1 MAEAVGRR
9 RRSGARRA
17 STGSRSAVRR
27 LAFSRGVTYAGGN
40 AAFWAL
46 SAILYEQTH
55 SVTLVAA
62 AALASFSVPA
72 AISPLAGLLGDYH
85 DRRRVMI
92 GSELAGAVCF
102 LALAASTGSPVA
114 LLGLRVLASI
124 AWAPMEPATNAAL
137 PSLVPEDD
145 LDHANAS
152 IAKAGIAGCLIG
164 SAVAGVMLATVAAP
178 LVFLLNTITFLISAA
193 AIYSIRGDFRPQ
205 PVHRER
211 MAAGFAFLRRHAV
224 LRPVIVAYAVTFIGI
239 GVSIPAEIV
248 LAGEFGAGYIGYA
261 AMFTLWG
268 VGGLIGAS
276 AGNRLKHQP
285 HKVKVIATASLAVAV
300 GLTSVSAAPVF
311 AIALFGMAV
320 GGVGEGLWD
329 VTQTSLTQ
337 RVTPDG
343 IRGRV
348 FAASNAAMQAGIAVG
363 LIVSGAV
370 TAAAGASGAFA
381 VAGAAAAVAA
391 LILLLQGVGAELHSR
406 PRPRD
411 VPVRVAESDRPTSS
425 APPIEVA
432 RTA

>member
-1 MAEAVGRR
+1 MQRR
-9 RRSGARRA
+9 R
-17 STGSRSAVRR
+17 GSEKRQDPSSPRDAVRK

-72 AISPLAGLLGDYH
+72 AISPLAGLLGDH
-85 DRRRVMI
+85 RDRRSVMI

-102 LALAASTGSPVA
+102 LAMAGATGSPAA

-124 AWAPMEPATNAAL
+124 AWAPMEPASNAAL

-145 LDHANAS
+145 LDRANAT
-152 IAKAGIAGCLIG
+152 ITKAGIAGCLIG
-164 SAVAGVMLATVAAP
+164 SAVAGVMLATVAASF
-178 LVFLLNTITFLISAA
+178 VFLLNTITFFISAA
-193 AIYSIRGDFRPQ
+193 VIYSIRGDFRPR
-205 PVHRER
+205 PAHRER
-211 MAAGFAFLRRHAV
+211 MAAGFAFLRRHNV
-224 LRPVIVAYAVTFIGI
+224 LRPVILAYAVTFIGI

-248 LAGEFGAGYIGYA
+248 VADEFGAGYIGYA
-261 AMFTLWG
+261 ALFTLWG

-285 HKVKVIATASLAVAV
+285 QKVKVIAAASLAIAGGLSAV
-300 GLTSVSAAPVF
+300 SVAPVF
-311 AIALFGMAV
+311 AIALLGMAA

-348 FAASNAAMQAGIAVG
+348 FAASNAAMQASIAVG
-363 LIVSGAV
+363 LLVSGAV
-370 TAAAGASGAFA
+370 TATIGASGAFA
-381 VAGAAAAVAA
+381 VAGAAAAAA
-391 LILLLQGVGAELHSR
+391 TVILLLQGVGAEKRTR
-406 PRPRD
+406 PGPKD
-411 VPVRVAESDRPTSS
+411 LAISDAESSRHASGTP
-425 APPIEVA
+425 PPIEVA